1 MAKKSN
7 SEGDRNSSAVRTDE
21 RPDSKEGNVQAP
33 EIICTVVRPGRMG
46 KSRAI
51 QQYLRRCGQS
61 SADEGGVPPVPR
73 FPMALVVDNCPH
85 FHQSVE
91 RMWRAFV
98 EQDFTVWHRSGKH
111 GKR

>member
-7 SEGDRNSSAVRTDE
+7 SKGDRHSSAVRTDQ

-33 EIICTVVRPGRMG
+33 EIICTVVGPGRMG

-61 SADEGGVPPVPR
+61 SADEGE
-73 FPMALVVDNCPH
+73 FPYQVSRWPLWWITGLT
-85 FHQSVE
+85 ST
-91 RMWRAFV
+91 RARGACGAPLLNRTDRKAQV
-98 EQDFTVWHRSGKH
+98 RKA
-111 GKR
+111 R

>member
-7 SEGDRNSSAVRTDE
+7 SKGDRHSRAVRTDQ

-33 EIICTVVRPGRMG
+33 EIICTVGGPSRMG

-51 QQYLRRCGQS
+51 QQ
-61 SADEGGVPPVPR
+61 
-73 FPMALVVDNCPH
+73 
-85 FHQSVE
+85 SVE
-91 RMWRAFV
+91 RMWRGLV
-98 EQDFTVWHRSGKH
+98 EQDFTVRHRSGKH

>member
-7 SEGDRNSSAVRTDE
+7 SEGDGNSSAVRTDE